1 MRAKNDKGEEEN
13 MSKPPLTAEQKR
25 VTESYPLGY
34 TMNQKL
40 LRLAK
45 YESDFFG
52 GGNKGE
58 GVMPSEAPLARARMY
73 EVRHFIMSLCNCDKK
88 LFLYYRYVKS
98 ETVEHCA
105 EMLGISRASGF
116 RMRKRA
122 LLWAYKALYEKNDD
136 EVR

>member
-1 MRAKNDKGEEEN
+1 MTYKREEEN
-13 MSKPPLTAEQKR
+13 MSKAPLTAEQKR
-25 VTESYPLGY
+25 ITESYLLGY

-73 EVRHFIMSLCNCDKK
+73 EVRHFILSLDNSDEK
-88 LFLYYRYVKS
+88 LLLYYHYVKGES
-98 ETVEHCA
+98 IEKCA
-105 EMLGISRASGF
+105 ELLGVSTRTAF
-116 RMRKRA
+116 RIKARA
-122 LLWAYKALYEKNDD
+122 LRMVFDRSPHLQI
-136 EVR
+136 R